1 MKQQICWVIS
11 MSKIEL
17 NRHLIGTI
25 NIHDG
30 VIDIT
35 DPGYDSDV
43 WCRMSNVKVMPGVW
57 NCYAY
62 KGRHP
67 RLGNRVWIVQIVIAD
82 GPYDEI
88 TEEKIQSRKSWRRIG
103 EIGVDS
109 GLAGFFNHKMNF
121 SDKEWSDLCDMM
133 FNTETQNGSA
143 YIKQFLTGDGFW
155 TESGIGDGCYTVHA
169 IRVDRKIV
177 ALEIRF

>member
-1 MKQQICWVIS
+1 

-17 NRHLIGTI
+17 NRYLIGTI

-30 VIDIT
+30 AIDIT

-88 TEEKIQSRKSWRRIG
+88 TEEKFNRGKV
-103 EIGVDS
+103 GV
-109 GLAGFFNHKMNF
+109 
-121 SDKEWSDLCDMM
+121 E
-133 FNTETQNGSA
+133 
-143 YIKQFLTGDGFW
+143 
-155 TESGIGDGCYTVHA
+155 
-169 IRVDRKIV
+169 
-177 ALEIRF
+177 